1 MNMHT
6 IDWAI
11 VIGLLAILTVGALST
26 RRYTKSVSAFLAAER
41 CGGRYLISVAM
52 GMAMMGVISLVWLF
66 EQNYD
71 VGFTSVWWG
80 LMEGPVMIIMA
91 ITGWAY
97 YRFRQTRALT
107 LAQFFEMR
115 YSRNF
120 RIFAG
125 IVAFLAGIINFGIFP
140 SVGARFFIW
149 LCGLPSD
156 FPVLGMTWSTY
167 PVVMLVLIGI
177 SLVFTFLG
185 GQIAVMVT
193 DFIQGTWAYIVFA
206 ILCIYLLYTFNW
218 GQISDTLLATEP
230 GKSLINPFDLGKE
243 KNFDKWYYV
252 IGIVVAF
259 YVPLAWQGTAGYFS
273 CAKNAHE
280 TKMGM
285 MLSHWRF
292 RVLMMILVLVLPI
305 CVRTFLTHPNYDQ
318 QASPVHK
325 KVENIK
331 VKYVDSFID
340 KHNISDTDSR
350 TFLLQTSA
358 EEINKIK
365 ENDPEGWLKDY
376 YPSIPESL
384 QNQARA
390 PMAMGVFLPPVLL
403 GLMVAAMLG
412 AFVSTHDSYLHSWG
426 SMLVQDVILPFRN
439 KPLSPE
445 KHIWWL
451 RGAIFFVAVYIFF
464 VSLLFVHTQ
473 HIAMFCAISASV
485 FTAGAGT
492 VILGGLYWSKGTT
505 LAAWAAMITGM
516 VTSLIGMIIKQIINP
531 NFFLTGQE
539 ITFWAIV
546 ISLTVYIAV
555 SLLENKKAF
564 NMDKMLHRGKYKIK
578 GEESVSYGEAT
589 TLWQKLG
596 FSREFTKRDT
606 VIAVV
611 TLAWPLIWFIV
622 FIIGNLYHTT
632 SDDGI
637 SKQAWLSFWHGWIWF
652 ILLMSIVL
660 TVWFTIGG
668 FIDMRYLFN
677 KLKIQEADEVD
688 DGRVVGDDDAGEDM
702 E

>member
-1 MNMHT
+1 MQT

-11 VIGLLAILTVGALST
+11 VIGLLLLLTAGALST
-26 RRYTKSVSAFLAAER
+26 RRYTKSVSAFLSAER

-97 YRFRQTRALT
+97 YRFRQTRAMT
-107 LAQFFEMR
+107 LAQFFEIR

-120 RIFAG
+120 RVFTG
-125 IVAFLAGIINFGIFP
+125 IVAFTAGLINFGIFP

-149 LCGLPSD
+149 LCGLPD
-156 FPVLGMTWSTY
+156 QFTMLGMTWTTF
-167 PVVMLVLIGI
+167 PLVMFILIGI

-185 GQIAVMVT
+185 GQIAVMIT

-206 ILCIYLLYTFNW
+206 ILCIYLLNTFSW
-218 GQISDTLLATEP
+218 DQISDTMLSTEP

-285 MLSHWRF
+285 MLSQWRF
-292 RVLMMILVLVLPI
+292 RVLMMILVIVLPV
-305 CVRTFLTHPNYDQ
+305 CVRTFLTHPNYNQ
-318 QASPVHK
+318 QASTVHK
-325 KVENIK
+325 NIESIK
-331 VKYVDSFID
+331 LEYIESFVKDQNIEDIDS
-340 KHNISDTDSR
+340 K
-350 TFLLQTSA
+350 TFLLQTPT

-365 ENDPEGWLKDY
+365 KNDPEGWLKDY
-376 YPSIPESL
+376 HPSIPQSL
-384 QNQARA
+384 QNQART
-390 PMAMGVFLPPVLL
+390 PMAMGAFLPPVLL

-412 AFVSTHDSYLHSWG
+412 AFISTHDSYLHSWG
-426 SMLVQDVILPFRN
+426 SMLIQDVIMPFR
-439 KPLSPE
+439 KTPPSPE
-445 KHIWWL
+445 EHIWWL
-451 RGAIFFVAVYIFF
+451 RGAIFIVAIVIFF
-464 VSLLFVHTQ
+464 FSLFFRHAQ
-473 HIAMFCAISASV
+473 HIAMYCAMSASV
-485 FTAGAGT
+485 FTAGAGI

-505 LAAWAAMITGM
+505 LAAWSAMITGM
-516 VTSLIGMIIKQIINP
+516 LTSLTGLLTRQVYP
-531 NFFLTGQE
+531 DFFLTGQE

-546 ISLTVYIAV
+546 ISVSVYFVV
-555 SLLENKKAF
+555 SLIGKQKAF
-564 NMDKMLHRGKYKIK
+564 NMDRMLHQGKYKIE
-578 GEESVSYGEAT
+578 GEESVSYKEAT

-596 FSREFTKRDT
+596 LSREFTKRDT

-611 TLAWPLIWFIV
+611 TLAWPLIWFIIFLV
-622 FIIGNLYHTT
+622 GNVMHTT
-632 SDDGI
+632 TEAGI
-637 SKQAWLSFWHGWIWF
+637 SKKAWLSFWHGWMWF
-652 ILLMSIVL
+652 ILAMSIVL
-660 TVWFTIGG
+660 TVWFSIGG
-668 FIDMRYLFN
+668 FMDIRYLFN
-677 KLKIQEADEVD
+677 KLRSRETDEAD
-688 DGRVVGDDDAGEDM
+688 DGRVIEENNDAEGSN
-702 E
+702 